1 MWGMKEF
8 SVKNN
13 TEELVLTDNRN
24 FRIVQLQCR
33 VVVHF
38 SQLAKMHALS
48 FCFGDLKSIYGCP
61 FINFVDTLL
70 QLTLCCPC
78 IFGFR
83 CDAEVIYI

>member
-13 TEELVLTDNRN
+13 TEELVLTDDRN

-61 FINFVDTLL
+61 FINFVDTVVVDALL
-70 QLTLCCPC
+70 S
-78 IFGFR
+78 
-83 CDAEVIYI
+83 VYIWISM

>member
-1 MWGMKEF
+1 MGNEREF

-13 TEELVLTDNRN
+13 TEELVLTDDRN

-38 SQLAKMHALS
+38 YQLAKMHALS

-61 FINFVDTLL
+61 YINFVDILL
-70 QLTLCCPC
+70 QLTLCCPY